1 MEAFLENKDNAKFHR
16 EQKALKRKENSQK
29 RQPRKKKLEEKH
41 IKLIKD
47 YIDDENNK
55 E

>member
-1 MEAFLENKDNAKFHR
+1 MEAFLENKDNGKFHR
-16 EQKALKRKENSQK
+16 EQKAQQRKLNSLKH
-29 RQPRKKKLEEKH
+29 QPRKKKLEEKH